1 MKKIQYLMLFCV
13 LALLMGLSACQSTDK
28 PTGLSISAEV
38 GKKVAVE
45 MGSYTN
51 LSPTELNGLLGK
63 KDFLLINVHIPFEGN
78 LAKTDLSIP
87 YDRIGLN
94 LDKLPDKTARIVLY
108 CRSGRM
114 SDIAARELVKDG
126 YTNIWNLDGGMNA
139 WEQAGLPIEK

>member
-1 MKKIQYLMLFCV
+1 MKKTQQLMLLCM
-13 LALLMGLSACQSTDK
+13 LALSLGLSACQSANK
-28 PTGLSISAEV
+28 PASFTIPTEV

-51 LSPTELNGLLGK
+51 LSPAELNSLLSK

-126 YTNIWNLDGGMNA
+126 YTNIWNLDGGMDA
-139 WEQAGLPIEK
+139 WKQAGLSIEN